1 MCRAYQLS
9 SLAMTAVIR
18 VSLTHAEE
26 VTAHEIGFLRAK
38 ELGSVAD
45 HASRYD
51 KHLNYHEYIGQLAEA
66 VGSEIAVSKYFAITN
81 FSPTHST
88 FKTEADVG
96 SRIEVKW
103 TKYADGHLVVHQSDR
118 ASDIAVL
125 VCGRSPNYILA
136 GWIPVAAARFKRYY
150 HPRDKNW
157 WVTQRD
163 LRPME
168 NFLESEYAD
177 ALV

>member
-1 MCRAYQLS
+1 MSKDYRLS
-9 SLAMTAVIR
+9 LLAMTVVIR

-51 KHLNYHEYIGQLAEA
+51 RQLNYHEYIGQLSEA
-66 VGSEIAVSKYFAITN
+66 VGSEIATAKYFALTD

-103 TKYADGHLVVHQSDR
+103 TKYADGHLVIHKSDR
-118 ASDIAVL
+118 PTDIAVL

-136 GWIPVAAARFKRYY
+136 GWMPIAAARFKRYWN
-150 HPRDKNW
+150 PRDQNW
-157 WVTQRD
+157 WIGQND

-177 ALV
+177 ALI